1 MQRKTIVSGTRATG
15 GLHLGNY
22 LGAVRP
28 WVAMT
33 REEEADFFFFV
44 ADLHAI
50 TTAYDPATLAAYT
63 REIVATY
70 IACGIDPERVT
81 LFVQSAL
88 PEHAMLQWLLSATAQ
103 MGWLNRM
110 TQFKE
115 KAGKHRENASLSLY
129 AYPVLQAADV
139 LLYQATHVPVGE
151 DQKQHIE
158 LARDIAGS
166 FNHHHGRE
174 VFTLPE
180 PVIRAEGARI
190 MSLRD
195 GTKKMSKSDE
205 SDMTRIDLTD
215 SADAIAQKIRKA
227 RTDSHPVPDSPE
239 SMEERPEAK
248 NLIAIYA
255 ALSDQ
260 TREDV
265 IKHYGGGPFSAFK
278 TALADLCVEKL
289 APISQRVNALLAD
302 PAEIDRILTRGADSA
317 RARAAPTLAQAM
329 EAMGFWTEAAARG
342 SERYRAN
349 RA

>member
-1 MQRKTIVSGTRATG
+1 MTRKCIVSGTRATG

-28 WVAMT
+28 WVEMIGAESDT
-33 REEEADFFFFV
+33 EFLFFV

-50 TTAYDPATLAAYT
+50 TTPYDPAALAAHT
-63 REIVATY
+63 REIAATY
-70 IACGIDPERVT
+70 IACGLDPARVT
-81 LFVQSAL
+81 LFVQSSVPA
-88 PEHAMLQWLLSATAQ
+88 HAMLQWLLSATAQ
-103 MGWLNRM
+103 MGWLSRM

-115 KAGKHRENASLSLY
+115 KAGKHRENASLSLF

-166 FNHHHGRE
+166 FNHHCGRE
-174 VFTLPE
+174 IFTLPE

-215 SADAIAQKIRKA
+215 GAEVIAQKIRKA
-227 RTDSHPVPDSPE
+227 KTDPHPVPDSVE
-239 SMEERPEAK
+239 AMEDRPEAK
-248 NLIAIYA
+248 NLVTIYA
-255 ALSDQ
+255 TLSEQ
-260 TREDV
+260 SREEV
-265 IKHYGGGPFSAFK
+265 LKAHGGGQFSAFK

-289 APISQRVNALLAD
+289 SPISRRMNELLSD
-302 PAEIDRILTRGADSA
+302 PVQLDAILARGGEKA
-317 RARAAPTLAQAM
+317 RDLAAPTLAKTV
-329 EAMGFWTEAAARG
+329 EAMGFWKG
-342 SERYRAN
+342 
-349 RA
+349 

>member
-1 MQRKTIVSGTRATG
+1 MSRKIVVSGTRATG

-28 WVAMT
+28 WVEMT
-33 REEEADFFFFV
+33 RAQDDTDFLFFV

-50 TTAYDPATLAAYT
+50 TTPYDPGALAAYT

-81 LFVQSAL
+81 LFVQSAV
-88 PEHAMLQWLLSATAQ
+88 PDHAMLQWLLSATAQ
-103 MGWLNRM
+103 MGWLSRM

-115 KAGKHRENASLSLY
+115 KAGKHRDNASLSLF

-166 FNHHHGRE
+166 FNHHYGRE

-180 PVIRAEGARI
+180 PVIRSEGARI

-195 GTKKMSKSDE
+195 GTSKMSKSDE
-205 SDMTRIDLTD
+205 SEMTRIDLTD
-215 SADAIAQKIRKA
+215 SADLIAQKIRKA
-227 RTDSHPVPDSPE
+227 KTDPHPVPDSVE
-239 SMEERPEAK
+239 NMEGRPEAR
-248 NLIAIYA
+248 NLITIYA
-255 ALSDQ
+255 ALSDLS
-260 TREDV
+260 REAV
-265 IKHYGGGPFSAFK
+265 IGQYGGAQFSTFK
-278 TALADLCVEKL
+278 TALADLCVAKL
-289 APISQRVNALLAD
+289 APISERMNALLAD
-302 PAEIDRILTRGADSA
+302 PAQIDAVLTRGAERA
-317 RARAAPTLAQAM
+317 RERAAPTLAAALD
-329 EAMGFWTEAAARG
+329 AMGFW
-342 SERYRAN
+342 RAV
-349 RA
+349 RS